1 MSLPSSFTT
10 IPTGHRVPA
19 TAPSILLI
27 DDNPDDRA
35 LAIRALR
42 EDDSTLRVV
51 EITTAEAFERA
62 LSDGPFDAVVTDY
75 QLRWSDGLTVLQQIK
90 ERAVDC
96 PVILFT
102 DSGSEEVAVAAMK
115 AGADDYVIKGPRR
128 ARSVA
133 TAVRLAR
140 ERARLRI
147 REQEALRL
155 RDAFLMS
162 AGHELR
168 TPLTVLIGYLDL
180 FQERVAIGE
189 VTVSEQDRS
198 WLEVIVRKA
207 ATLRHLVTDL
217 LDVARLSTGVLSLD
231 THLIDLCA
239 ITRRAVEEA
248 GPLLRKHSQTLD
260 LACPADPLVV
270 HGDPLRLEQALQNLL
285 DNAVRYSPGG
295 GPVTVTLVQA
305 GSQACL
311 SIKDRGIGI
320 PEADQTQVF
329 ERFYRAGNINPL
341 QTSGFGLGLYLTRA
355 IVEHHGGTITVES
368 AEGQGSTFTIYLPL
382 GSLVSAPVPA

>member
-1 MSLPSSFTT
+1 MP
-10 IPTGHRVPA
+10 PGDRA
-19 TAPSILLI
+19 TATASTILLI

-42 EDDSTLRVV
+42 EDAANVRVV
-51 EITTAEAFERA
+51 EVTTAEAFEQA
-62 LSDGPFDAVVTDY
+62 LAGEIFDAVVTDY
-75 QLRWSDGLTVLQQIK
+75 QLRWSDGLNVLYRIK
-90 ERAVDC
+90 ERAADC

-102 DSGSEEVAVAAMK
+102 DSGSEEIAVAAMK

-140 ERARLRI
+140 ERADLRI

-155 RDAFLMS
+155 RDAFLLS

-168 TPLTVLIGYLDL
+168 TPLTVLMGYLEL
-180 FQERVAIGE
+180 FQARVTLGE
-189 VTVSEQDRS
+189 VTLSQRDRS

-207 ATLRHLVTDL
+207 AILRHLVTDL

-231 THLIDLCA
+231 KQFTDLSVLA
-239 ITRRAVEEA
+239 RRAVEEA
-248 GPLLRKHSQTLD
+248 GPLLQLHSQTLE

-285 DNAVRYSPGG
+285 DNAARYSPGG
-295 GPVTVTLVQA
+295 GPVTVTLVLA
-305 GSQACL
+305 GSQARL
-311 SIKDRGIGI
+311 SITDRGIGI
-320 PEADQTQVF
+320 PEADQPQVF
-329 ERFYRAGNINPL
+329 ERFYRAGNIDPL
-341 QTSGFGLGLYLTRA
+341 QTTGFGLGLYLTRA
-355 IVEHHGGTITVES
+355 IVEQHGGTITVES
-368 AEGQGSTFTIYLPL
+368 MEGQGSTFTICLPL
-382 GSLVSAPVPA
+382 VPPPSAFASA